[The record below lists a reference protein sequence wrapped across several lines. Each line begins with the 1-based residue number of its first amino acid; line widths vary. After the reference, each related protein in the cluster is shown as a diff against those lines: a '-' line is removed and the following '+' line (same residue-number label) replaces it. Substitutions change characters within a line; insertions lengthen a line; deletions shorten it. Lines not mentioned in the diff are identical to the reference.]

1 MKRAARFRFEDV
13 NPAHPGTSLM
23 PLLPI
28 VLSRGGQDIEA
39 RGLLDTAAA
48 VSVLP
53 NSMGERFGY
62 VWDEET
68 IPMVLT
74 GNLSRLPARAII
86 VSVTVAHFAP
96 VRLGFAW
103 TLSDDVRLLL
113 GQMNFFSEFDAC
125 FFQSRMEF
133 EVKRKPNK

>member
-1 MKRAARFRFEDV
+1 MKGATRFPFEDV

-28 VLSRGGQDIEA
+28 VLSSGGRNIQA
-39 RGLLDTAAA
+39 TGLLDTGAT

-53 NSMGERFGY
+53 YSLGEQLGF
-62 VWDEET
+62 VWDEENN
-68 IPMVLT
+68 PMVLT
-74 GNLSRLPARAII
+74 GNLSRSSARAII
-86 VSVTVAHFAP
+86 VSVTVAQFAP

-103 TLSDDVRLLL
+103 IQSDDVRLLL

-133 EVKRKPNK
+133 EVKRKSNK